1 MKTLKVILSLILSSV
16 VINVWIFRFN
26 RSTMYR
32 GGDSSNMIE
41 EFAIYGLS
49 EAFVY
54 IVGAFKILAALGILT
69 GLFRKNLIIPSALL
83 MALLMAVALFMHFKV
98 GDDMIKFLPAFLMLI
113 LSLSLFQLQRIEQS
127 S

>member
-16 VINVWIFRFN
+16 VINVWVFRFN

-54 IVGAFKILAALGILT
+54 IVGAFKILAALGILI

>member
-54 IVGAFKILAALGILT
+54 IVGAFKILAALGILL

>member
-1 MKTLKVILSLILSSV
+1 
-16 VINVWIFRFN
+16 
-26 RSTMYR
+26 MYR

-54 IVGAFKILAALGILT
+54 IVGAFKILAALGILL

>member
-54 IVGAFKILAALGILT
+54 IVGAFKILAALGILI

-98 GDDMIKFLPAFLMLI
+98 EDDMIKFLPAFLMLI

>member
-16 VINVWIFRFN
+16 VINVWVFRFN

-54 IVGAFKILAALGILT
+54 IVGAFKILAALGVLVGI
-69 GLFRKNLIIPSALL
+69 FRKKLIIPSALL
-83 MALLMAVALFMHFKV
+83 MALLMAVALYMHFKI
-98 GDDMIKFLPAFLMLI
+98 GDNMIKFVPAFLMLI
-113 LSLSLFQLQRIEQS
+113 LSLSLFQLQRIDQS

>member
-26 RSTMYR
+26 RATMYR

-54 IVGAFKILAALGILT
+54 IVGAFKILAALGILI

-83 MALLMAVALFMHFKV
+83 MALLLAVALFMHFKV
-98 GDDMIKFLPAFLMLI
+98 GDDMIKVLPAFLMLI

>member
-54 IVGAFKILAALGILT
+54 IVGAFKILAALGILI

>member
-26 RSTMYR
+26 RPTIYR

-41 EFAIYGLS
+41 EFAFYGLS
-49 EAFVY
+49 ETMVY
-54 IVGAFKILAALGILT
+54 IVGTFKILAALGILI
-69 GLFRKNLIIPSALL
+69 GLFRKKLMIPSATL
-83 MALLMAVALFMHFKV
+83 MALLMTAALFMHLKV
-98 GDDMIKFLPAFLMLI
+98 GDDVIKFLPAFLMFI
-113 LSLSLFQLQRIEQS
+113 LSLSLLQLQRIDQS

>member
-1 MKTLKVILSLILSSV
+1 MKTLKVILSLNLSSV

-54 IVGAFKILAALGILT
+54 IVGAFKILAALGILL

-98 GDDMIKFLPAFLMLI
+98 GDDIIKFLPAFLMLI

>member
-54 IVGAFKILAALGILT
+54 IVGAFKILAALGILL

-98 GDDMIKFLPAFLMLI
+98 GDDMIKFLPAFLILI

>member
-16 VINVWIFRFN
+16 IINVWIFRFN

-54 IVGAFKILAALGILT
+54 IVGAFKILAALGILI

>member
-41 EFAIYGLS
+41 EFAIYGLN

-54 IVGAFKILAALGILT
+54 IVGAFKILAALGILI

-113 LSLSLFQLQRIEQS
+113 LSLSLFQLQRIEQNS
-127 S
+127 

>member
-54 IVGAFKILAALGILT
+54 IVGAFKILAALGILI

-113 LSLSLFQLQRIEQS
+113 LSLSLFQLQRIEQNS
-127 S
+127 